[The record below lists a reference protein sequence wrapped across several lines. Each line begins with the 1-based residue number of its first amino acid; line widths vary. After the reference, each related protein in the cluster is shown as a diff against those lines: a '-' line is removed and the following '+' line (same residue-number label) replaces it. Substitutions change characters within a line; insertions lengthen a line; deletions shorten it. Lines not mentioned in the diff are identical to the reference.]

1 MIVLFLVLF
10 CVENIARKGA
20 VKMDKSAMNKTEQ
33 AFETYRPII
42 LSRVKLFTAHRTR
55 ANAAVGWDDLM
66 QEASLWF
73 ITTMQTQGLEA
84 ARRHR
89 LSLHHALYEAV
100 RLAYPLHIPYHA
112 FAKQEKREFI
122 PLESIES
129 NVPAVEDGQHMTSN
143 LYARMLYAML
153 TPDEKDIVDRKLQG
167 MTLHE
172 IAQELGMQTHA
183 VYYIVRKMR
192 TRLAA
197 YSPMKQEG

>member
-100 RLAYPLHIPYHA
+100 DWLTRCISLIMHL
-112 FAKQEKREFI
+112 QSKRR
-122 PLESIES
+122 ESLS
-129 NVPAVEDGQHMTSN
+129 RWNQLKVMF
-143 LYARMLYAML
+143 LRWRMGN
-153 TPDEKDIVDRKLQG
+153 T
-167 MTLHE
+167 
-172 IAQELGMQTHA
+172 
-183 VYYIVRKMR
+183 
-192 TRLAA
+192 
-197 YSPMKQEG
+197 

>member
-1 MIVLFLVLF
+1 
-10 CVENIARKGA
+10 
-20 VKMDKSAMNKTEQ
+20 
-33 AFETYRPII
+33 
-42 LSRVKLFTAHRTR
+42 
-55 ANAAVGWDDLM
+55 
-66 QEASLWF
+66 
-73 ITTMQTQGLEA
+73 
-84 ARRHR
+84 
-89 LSLHHALYEAV
+89 
-100 RLAYPLHIPYHA
+100 
-112 FAKQEKREFI
+112 
-122 PLESIES
+122 
-129 NVPAVEDGQHMTSN
+129 MTSN